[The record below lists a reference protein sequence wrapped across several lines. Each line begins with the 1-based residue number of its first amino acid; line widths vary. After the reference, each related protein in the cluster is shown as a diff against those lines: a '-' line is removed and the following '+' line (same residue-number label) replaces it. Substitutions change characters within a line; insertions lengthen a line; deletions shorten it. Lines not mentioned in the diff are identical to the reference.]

1 MLQHCF
7 RDTQLRSVTMCLRVT
22 VLNCME
28 SDWYEVCLSMSLPV
42 SVSGSSMMELD
53 QLRDKALTYQSVLKY
68 LEPRVEMRLL
78 WRSCC
83 NMGHSYIHNIS
94 TTIK

>member
-1 MLQHCF
+1 MKC
-7 RDTQLRSVTMCLRVT
+7 VPCLT
-22 VLNCME
+22 
-28 SDWYEVCLSMSLPV
+28 V
-42 SVSGSSMMELD
+42 SVSVSVSVSSMMELD

-83 NMGHSYIHNIS
+83 NMGHSYINNIS